1 MASTDIITLG
11 VNEQGRRYGIYKS
24 DRVHIALFG
33 LPGTGK
39 SLGKNVKIFVY
50 DTLRKKLFY
59 VPIGEFI
66 HQTLLV
72 PHAPGTWTTNGRF
85 LTLSVS
91 ADMRVEWRKITA
103 VHVHPAPPSMIQ
115 VTTKYGNTLTVT
127 EDHSL
132 MSLKEG
138 KIIPIAASEFS
149 LGKPL
154 ITPKMILPPESSSL
168 KIANVEFDNDLAAI
182 FGYYVSEGS
191 PDPNKQHYLE
201 IANSNSQVLEDLV
214 NCGEQLGFHIYV
226 WHGRNK
232 AYAKVYLTDELVREG
247 VSLFGRYA
255 GGKKIPA
262 EMFGLPSH
270 IISSFL
276 KRYFS
281 GDGDVELS
289 KNNNEVCVCA
299 TSKSR
304 AVAEGL
310 VILLRRL
317 GIFAVLRSMKKQAT
331 NWTASP
337 ATYFEV
343 RVGGVD
349 NVRKF
354 AEKVGFVQFEK
365 QLKLQSAIEKSDT
378 NASNP
383 SFELIPDMCSVVR
396 NARTSL
402 LLSQIGLCERAGLG
416 VSYISR
422 VESCKR
428 QPSRRCLGLLA
439 FALRRRLEELKT
451 LFSEVPL
458 LEKIADLKS
467 FRNKVC
473 EVKEEKRLS
482 YRYCAELL
490 DLYPSTMH
498 RAFNLET
505 DTPYLFDGASV
516 VFDDEHFGY
525 AALIELVHRFEQVL
539 IPNGRMFDAS
549 NIGKTIQRVRAEGWK
564 KEPLP
569 STLSKIAS
577 ELLAMYRKAD
587 LIRAET
593 LVKRLEKL
601 ADSEVVFDPIINIE
615 KIKSDWPLV
624 YDLSVDENENLFADG
639 IFAHNSTLLLHL
651 ILQSI
656 QNGESVVVLDPHG
669 DLIAKL
675 LTHIPRDKWDKVIY
689 VDPMTAFKYG
699 RVVQLNFLEYKNDL
713 ERDLVARAFMD
724 SLAKIYSRFW
734 GPRLDMILMNA
745 IYALLEAGKPT
756 IGDVYRVITD
766 ADYREGVLARVRD
779 AKIRSFWETEYKTLP
794 RDASASVLTKI
805 YRIVQEKLLQPMF
818 ECEKSSIDFRDV
830 IDNQKI
836 MIVNLMEGILT
847 TDLVNF
853 IGSLILARIY
863 LAGMGRVDTPEENRP
878 PAFVY
883 VDEAHRFM
891 TSSVNDMLQALRKYR
906 VYSTIAAQH
915 LEQYRED
922 IATSIPS
929 LCSTIICFATGK
941 TTAKQI
947 EGFFTPV
954 VNADDIQ
961 HFPMFW
967 AAVSTMVKGVRETMA
982 IQCIDEGFGKTN
994 PEELIQYAL
1003 QRTGREVD
1011 VGKIVHPPE
1020 VEVSLDYPE
1029 LSPIMWLALV
1039 RLRLDGKMEKEE
1051 IARILTRAWGF
1062 SLSDVYD
1069 ALSSLVLK
1077 SYVLVDH
1084 QVSKQTEKIEA
1095 ADGSVKYHQVK
1106 KVAYYYKASPLAVRL
1121 FFSDIP
1127 VSPRAGGDEH
1137 LAIMATIISDLRGGG
1152 FFCFPDLGGEGIKQ
1166 KPDILVYPIEK
1177 KTDDFGKTRV
1187 NPRMWDTPHMFA
1199 IEIETNPMSYKDRVV
1214 HNWTK
1219 NRNLKL
1225 PVIFAVKNYEILKAL
1240 EEFLKTQGAPIV
1252 NNIQQQYAP
1261 GNVQVIFVE
1270 QGTRVALPE
1279 LFEHITTTRP
1289 EEAEAPVEEAVTTEE
1304 TKEPVAEEKP
1314 VTAAAEFELVKA
1326 RAQELIAQGFTI
1338 TKKIVKNK
1346 VYLIARKGDK
1356 QTSLGRLTPEL
1367 EKLLQLP
1374 KPKPEGASPP
1384 PDSTQ
1389 TPQAE

>member
-1 MASTDIITLG
+1 MASTDITTLG
-11 VNEQGRRYGIYKS
+11 VDEQGRRYGIYER
-24 DRVHIALFG
+24 DRVHIAVFG

-39 SLGKNVKIFVY
+39 SCGRNVKIFVY
-50 DTLRKKLFY
+50 DTMSKKLFY
-59 VPIGEFI
+59 MPIGEFI
-66 HQTLLV
+66 HKTLSV
-72 PHAPGTWTTNGRF
+72 PHVPGTWTTNGQF
-85 LTLSVS
+85 LALSLS

-115 VTTKYGNTLTVT
+115 VTTKYGNILTVT

-138 KIIPIAASEFS
+138 KVMPIAASKFS

-154 ITPKMILPPESSSL
+154 ITPKIILPPESSSL
-168 KIANVEFDNDLAAI
+168 KIANVEFDDDLAAI
-182 FGYYVSEGS
+182 FGYYVSEGYS
-191 PDPNKQHYLE
+191 DPNKQHYLR
-201 IANSNSQVLEDLV
+201 ITNSNPQVLEDIV
-214 NCGEQLGFHIYV
+214 NCGERLGLHTYV

-232 AYAKVYLTDELVREG
+232 AYADVYLTDELAREG
-247 VSLFGRYA
+247 ASLFGRHS

-270 IISSFL
+270 TISSFL

-281 GDGDVELS
+281 GDGGVELD
-289 KNNNEVCVCA
+289 KKNNEVCVCA

-304 AVAEGL
+304 ALAERL

-317 GIFAVLRSMKKQAT
+317 GIFATLHLTKKRAT
-331 NWTASP
+331 NGKAPKT
-337 ATYFEV
+337 TYFQV
-343 RVGGVD
+343 VVSGVD
-349 NVRKF
+349 NVKGF
-354 AEKVGFVQFEK
+354 AERVGFVQSEK
-365 QLKLQSAIEKSDT
+365 QLKLQSVIARSDVKV
-378 NASNP
+378 SNP
-383 SFELIPDMCSVVR
+383 SFELIPSIDHILKD
-396 NARTSL
+396 ARTSL
-402 LLSQIGLCERAGLG
+402 LLSQVGLCERARLG
-416 VSYISR
+416 VNYVSR
-422 VESCKR
+422 IESCER
-428 QPSRRCLGLLA
+428 QPACHCLGLLA
-439 FALRRRLEELKT
+439 SALRNRLEELKV
-451 LFSEVPL
+451 LSNDVPIL
-458 LEKIADLKS
+458 MKIADLES
-467 FRNKVC
+467 FRSKVC
-473 EVKEEKRLS
+473 ETKGEKGLS
-482 YRYCAELL
+482 YQKCAGLL
-490 DLYPSTMH
+490 GVYPSVLYG
-498 RAFNLET
+498 AFNLEM

-516 VFDDEHFGY
+516 AFDDEHLGY
-525 AALIELVHRFEQVL
+525 DALIERVHRFEQGL
-539 IPNGRMFDAS
+539 IPNGRTFDAS
-549 NIGKTIQRVRAEGWK
+549 NMGKTLRQVRAGGRK

-569 STLSKIAS
+569 STLSKIAG
-577 ELLAMYRKAD
+577 ELLAMYRRAD
-587 LIRAET
+587 LTSAEA
-593 LVKRLEKL
+593 LVKRLERL
-601 ADSEVVFDPIINIE
+601 ADSEVVFDPIVNVE
-615 KIKSDWPLV
+615 KIESDWPLV
-624 YDLSVDENENLFADG
+624 YDLSVDENENFFADG
-639 IFAHNSTLLLHL
+639 VFAHNSTLLLHL
-651 ILQSI
+651 ILQNI
-656 QNGESVVVLDPHG
+656 KKGESVVVLDPHG
-669 DLIAKL
+669 DLISKL
-675 LTHIPRDKWDKVIY
+675 LTHIPREKWDKVIY

-713 ERDLVARAFMD
+713 ERDLVARTFMD

-756 IGDVYRVITD
+756 IGDVYRVISD
-766 ADYREGVLARVRD
+766 ADYREGILARVRD
-779 AKIRSFWETEYKTLP
+779 AKIRSFWESEYKTMP

-836 MIVNLMEGILT
+836 MIVNLMEGVLT

-863 LAGMGRVDTPEENRP
+863 LAGMGRVDTPETNRP
-878 PAFVY
+878 PAYVY

-947 EGFFTPV
+947 EGYFTPI

-994 PEELIQYAL
+994 PEELIKYAL
-1003 QRTGREVD
+1003 QKTGKEVD

-1051 IARILTRAWGF
+1051 ITRTLTRAWGF
-1062 SLSDVYD
+1062 NASDVYD

-1095 ADGSVKYHQVK
+1095 PDGSVKYHQVK
-1106 KVAYYYKASPLAVRL
+1106 KVAYYYKVSPLAVRL

-1137 LAIMATIISDLRGGG
+1137 LAMMATIISDLRSAG
-1152 FFCFPDLGGEGIKQ
+1152 FFCFPDLGGEGVKQ
-1166 KPDILVYPIEK
+1166 KPDILVYPVEK
-1177 KTDDFGKTRV
+1177 KTDDFGKVRV

-1199 IEIETNPMSYKDRVV
+1199 IEVETNPMSYKDRVV

-1219 NRNLKL
+1219 NRDLKL

-1252 NNIQQQYAP
+1252 NSVQQQYAP

-1279 LFEHITTTRP
+1279 LFERLTTTEP
-1289 EEAEAPVEEAVTTEE
+1289 EAEAPVEEAVTTEE
-1304 TKEPVAEEKP
+1304 TEEPVTEEKR
-1314 VTAAAEFELVKA
+1314 VTATAEFERVKA

-1374 KPKPEGASPP
+1374 KPKPEGTQPP
-1384 PDSTQ
+1384 PDST
-1389 TPQAE
+1389 